1 MNDGCT
7 MIDFTDWSLTIP
19 EQSPAQVISTKALAS
34 GYQDRYFYRAG
45 NGAVFW
51 APVTG
56 THTKGSNYPRSELR
70 ETFADGKHRN
80 WYYKEGLHQ
89 LSAELTVKQVPSQGR
104 IVIGQIHSKD
114 SSKPYLKILYHQ
126 VNGTG
131 YVYTELRKRP
141 GDSDSPTVMT
151 YKGMPLNTPFR
162 YEIDLAKN
170 GELRVE
176 INGLVHTSKIDSA
189 WAKKRLYFKA
199 GVYTLDNK
207 GPSSEG
213 GRVEFHK
220 LWVAH
225 RK

>member
-1 MNDGCT
+1 

-19 EQSPAQVISTKALAS
+19 EQSPAQVISTQALES
-34 GYQDRYFYRAG
+34 GYQDPYFYRTD

-56 THTKGSNYPRSELR
+56 THTKGSSYPRSELR
-70 ETFADGKHRN
+70 ETFSDGKQRN
-80 WYYKEGLHQ
+80 WYYKEGLHE
-89 LSAELTVKQVPSQGR
+89 LSAELTVHQIPSSER

-114 SSKPYLKILYHQ
+114 SSKPLLKILYQQ

-131 YVYTELRKRP
+131 YVYAELRNKP
-141 GDSDSPTVMT
+141 GSKDSPIVLT
-151 YKGMPLNTPFR
+151 YKGMPLGARFN
-162 YEIDLAKN
+162 YEIDVTQTGQLRLNLN
-170 GELRVE
+170 GRVYQTAL
-176 INGLVHTSKIDSA
+176 NSA

-207 GPSSEG
+207 GSSSEG
-213 GRVEFHK
+213 GRVEFHD
-220 LWVAH
+220 LWVSH

>member
-1 MNDGCT
+1 MNDGYT
-7 MIDFTDWSLTIP
+7 MIDFNDWSLTIP
-19 EQSPAQVISTKALAS
+19 EQVPAQVISTQALKT

-56 THTKGSNYPRSELR
+56 THTKGSKYPRSELR
-70 ETFADGKHRN
+70 ETYSDGEQRN
-80 WYYKEGLHQ
+80 WYYKDAMNE

-114 SSKPYLKILYHQ
+114 SSKPFLKILYKQ
-126 VNGTG
+126 VSGTG
-131 YVYTELRKRP
+131 YVYLELRKKP
-141 GDSDSPTVMT
+141 GDSKSPTVMT
-151 YKGMPLNTPFR
+151 YKGMPLGASFK

-170 GELRVE
+170 GELQVD

-207 GPSSEG
+207 GSSSEG
-213 GRVEFHK
+213 GRVEFHD
-220 LWVAH
+220 LWVSH